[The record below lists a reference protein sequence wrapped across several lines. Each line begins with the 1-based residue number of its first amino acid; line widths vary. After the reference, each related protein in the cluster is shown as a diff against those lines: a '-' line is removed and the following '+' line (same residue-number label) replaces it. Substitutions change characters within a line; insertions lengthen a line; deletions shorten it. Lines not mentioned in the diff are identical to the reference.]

1 MATSP
6 AIQAPEFEDHT
17 SIFETLSAILKRW
30 RSAFGIPLFV
40 TLVVIVVSLFVPN
53 VYTARTTFVPEA
65 SSETNLPSGL
75 AGLAGQLGINFG
87 SEASQ
92 SPRFYAEVV
101 KSRAI
106 LDRLL
111 TATYANTLSPETPS
125 DSTTLL
131 TILRKGHRNRPD
143 SLERAATRLA
153 SLMSVS
159 IDAQTNIVTVK
170 ATLPDRDLAAAVLQR
185 LISYLNDFNTQTRQ
199 SQARERRKFT
209 EQRVAS
215 VENELRDAEE
225 ALKRFYQSNRSWQQS
240 PQLVFEE
247 GQLRRQVDLRQELY
261 RTLRRE
267 YETARIQEVN
277 DTPAQVRPET
287 KPLGSYGT
295 HPRGRLLDF
304 LGIQRRLLRA
314 SKARSERAVSG
325 PRIDRAKGTD
335 RIKGNGSGGLAD
347 AQGREEEVTV
357 DQNVIRRLVKG
368 WSANLYGQAVVVLIQ
383 LAGVPIL
390 LHYWHPQLYGEWL
403 ILFA

>member
-215 VENELRDAEE
+215 VENELRDAEQ

-247 GQLRRQVDLRQELY
+247 GELRRQVDLRQELY

-267 YETARIQEVN
+267 YETARIEEVN
-277 DTPAQVRPET
+277 DTPVITVIDPAVVPQRKSGPT
-287 KPLGSYGT
+287 
-295 HPRGRLLDF
+295 
-304 LGIQRRLLRA
+304 RRLWA
-314 SKARSERAVSG
+314 
-325 PRIDRAKGTD
+325 
-335 RIKGNGSGGLAD
+335 LA
-347 AQGREEEVTV
+347 AFVVT
-357 DQNVIRRLVKG
+357 G
-368 WSANLYGQAVVVLIQ
+368 VLATS
-383 LAGVPIL
+383 L
-390 LHYWHPQLYGEWL
+390 
-403 ILFA
+403 